1 MKLLKDNV
9 LGLGLTICAFLVIA
23 AMYPQM
29 PERVPTHWNLH
40 GVADGFMPK
49 PWGPF
54 VLPLTMAGLLVL
66 FAGLRLV
73 SPKEAPVERFGRVY
87 SIITS
92 AVLAFLFVLTV
103 VCGLAA
109 TGTAV
114 NVTKVVMLAVGVLFL
129 VMGNFMGKVTRNYF
143 VGIRT
148 PWTLANDEV
157 WFRTHRLGGK
167 VFVVAGL
174 GIAAAVLLDQVVL
187 ALPLLLASAAI
198 PVIYSY
204 AVYRRIT
211 RSSA

>member
-87 SIITS
+87 SIITG

-198 PVIYSY
+198 PVVYSY

>member
-9 LGLGLTICAFLVIA
+9 LGLGLTICAFVVIA

-66 FAGLRLV
+66 FAGLRFV

-87 SIITS
+87 SIITG

>member
-66 FAGLRLV
+66 FAGLRFV

-87 SIITS
+87 SIITG

-198 PVIYSY
+198 PVVYSY